1 MRRGAVILCGG
12 HSRRMGQPK
21 ALLPFGDELML
32 QRVCRILSEVVPQ
45 LFVVAAQ
52 NQELPELPA
61 HVTVVRDEYESQGP
75 LAGIATGLGAARAT
89 CDAVFVTSC
98 DVPLLRPA
106 FVEKMFALL
115 ASHQAAVLT
124 DGEHVHVL
132 SGVYQTSLEDAARE
146 LLASDR
152 RRPLFLVE
160 ACDSVLVSES
170 DLTDVDPE
178 LHSLRNTNT
187 PEDYQAALRIAGQ
200 HAER

>member
-32 QRVCRILSEVVPQ
+32 QRVCRILGEVVPQ

-52 NQELPELPA
+52 AQELPALPPN
-61 HVTVVRDEYESQGP
+61 VTIVRDEYESLGP

-89 CDAVFVTSC
+89 CDAVFVTAC
-98 DVPLLRPA
+98 DVPLLKPA
-106 FVEKMFALL
+106 FLERMFDLL
-115 ASHQAAVLT
+115 DDHDAAVPT

-132 SGVYQTSLEDAARE
+132 SGVYRPLLEDAARD
-146 LLASDR
+146 LLNNNR

-160 ACDSVLVSES
+160 ECDTLMVSES
-170 DLTDVDPE
+170 DLKAADPE
-178 LHSLRNTNT
+178 LFSLQNTNT
-187 PEDYQAALRIAGQ
+187 PEEYQAALRIAGQ
-200 HAER
+200 PTAR